1 MSATSTRR
9 PPMAGLLAALLMADI
24 LASKPVA
31 STEPDGLPPGLKE
44 LLSAKCDD
52 PTCEACH
59 PETADKQPGTA
70 EATEE
75 TEHVH
80 VSAAV
85 EIPPDVAEL
94 VGMAKP
100 SFDPDSLEGHTRL
113 LAAAFIINVR
123 KLGEQ
128 PVNTFPKA
136 AATLTGIRYVE
147 NSVLSALHTFTTL
160 VGKQA

>member
-1 MSATSTRR
+1 MSATSTR
-9 PPMAGLLAALLMADI
+9 PPMSAMLAALLLADI
-24 LASKPVA
+24 IASIPDTA
-31 STEPDGLPPGLKE
+31 PGADGLPPGLKE

-52 PTCEACH
+52 PTCDACH
-59 PETADKQPGTA
+59 PTTAGEQKVNATA
-70 EATEE
+70 EAAEE
-75 TEHVH
+75 TEHRH
-80 VSAAV
+80 VNAAV

-100 SFDPDSLEGHTRL
+100 GFDPDSLEGHTRL

-136 AATLTGIRYVE
+136 AATMSGIRYVE
-147 NSVLSALHTFTTL
+147 NTVLAALSTFATL
-160 VGKQA
+160 AGK